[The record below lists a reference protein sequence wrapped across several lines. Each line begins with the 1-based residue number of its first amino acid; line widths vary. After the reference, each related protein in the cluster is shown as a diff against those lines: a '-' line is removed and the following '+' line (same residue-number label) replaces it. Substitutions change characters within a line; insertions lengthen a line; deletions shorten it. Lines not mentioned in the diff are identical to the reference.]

1 MITVDLDQ
9 DSYDLI
15 RRAIVRRI
23 ERSAATTVTER
34 EWAVIQAAR
43 QVGRAQRL
51 SMGRQEAESLCD
63 WFEKTFDIVGALGDR
78 WPNAGDVL
86 AAARRGARAI
96 RAAIP

>member
-23 ERSAATTVTER
+23 ERGAATVTER

-43 QVGRAQRL
+43 QVGREQRL

-86 AAARRGARAI
+86 DAARRGARAI

>member
-15 RRAIVRRI
+15 RRAIVQRI
-23 ERSAATTVTER
+23 ARGAATTVTER

-43 QVGRAQRL
+43 QVGREQRL
-51 SMGRQEAESLCD
+51 SMGRQEAESLYD
-63 WFEKTFDIVGALGDR
+63 WFEKTFDIAGALGDR

-86 AAARRGARAI
+86 DAARRGARAI